1 MLGCYPAL
9 PHGIEIGSQHPVA
22 PSIKTPT
29 PASQS
34 RAYNRVSHILEGHT
48 ELFVSGIILPVMR
61 LYDTLSLPAPT
72 TRFLRR
78 RTHFRTQNNGSYITN
93 TALHPSL
100 PSDSE
105 KVCNECRS
113 ENWNIESSKRRS
125 LSAILRPMSTGIN
138 CSSLSLL

>member
-29 PASQS
+29 PAGQS

-78 RTHFRTQNNGSYITN
+78 RTHSERKTMDPTSRT
-93 TALHPSL
+93 L
-100 PSDSE
+100 PYTHHFPATLRKSAMNVAQRIGISSPASDE
-105 KVCNECRS
+105 VCRLYSGACPRE
-113 ENWNIESSKRRS
+113 
-125 LSAILRPMSTGIN
+125 
-138 CSSLSLL
+138 